1 MTVKREPSNDITA
14 GQADEYHATAG
25 GRVFSWIDGRLG
37 PVGHA
42 NLKRM
47 HSTQERIST
56 PRRNDPWTHGTFHG
70 SKVSAPRQE
79 TELCDDVF
87 YRCGERPHLSNAP
100 SRRITDERDTGFHWS
115 LRRGGWGRPPVGN
128 PSLGAC
134 VPSGLLR
141 QHLSRHP
148 LSARDFGCPLR
159 GKRPAQSEH
168 FRLSIRKHQLLP
180 LSQTGVPALACRP
193 AVAAP
198 ALPCRF
204 VAAPA
209 VPPLL

>member
-1 MTVKREPSNDITA
+1 MNAELEACNDITA

-37 PVGHA
+37 RVGHA
-42 NLKRM
+42 NLKIM
-47 HSTQERIST
+47 QSTQAGISS
-56 PRRNDPWTHGTFHG
+56 PCGNALWTHGTDHG
-70 SKVSAPRQE
+70 SEFPHRRQN
-79 TELCDDVF
+79 TGLCDDLSC
-87 YRCGERPHLSNAP
+87 RGGERPHLSNTP
-100 SRRITDERDTGFHWS
+100 SRRITDERDTGFHWT
-115 LRRGGWGRPPVGN
+115 LQRGGWGRTPVGN

-168 FRLSIRKHQLLP
+168 FR
-180 LSQTGVPALACRP
+180 
-193 AVAAP
+193 
-198 ALPCRF
+198 
-204 VAAPA
+204 
-209 VPPLL
+209 